1 LKATE
6 FLAIQKNGNVGRN
19 HQPLPPAT
27 SMPKAQKGYQQIQ
40 QKYCAIQ
47 ILAILAY
54 GSTDKA
60 GRKLPPGMSKELICN
75 KCKDN
80 YKK

>member
-6 FLAIQKNGNVGRN
+6 FLGIQKNGNSGRN

-27 SMPKAQKGYQQIQ
+27 SMHKEQKGYQQIK

-47 ILAILAY
+47 ILAVLAN
-54 GSTDKA
+54 GSMDKA
-60 GRKLPPGMSKELICN
+60 GRKVPPGMSKELIYN
-75 KCKDN
+75 KYKDN
-80 YKK
+80 